1 MHKIYITKGYNS
13 YTHHEVTKAF
23 TTEKEAESFT
33 EGLTNPYVHV
43 VKYKSTIE
51 LVNYF
56 LKRG

>member
-1 MHKIYITKGYNS
+1 MSKIYIVRGYNS
-13 YTHHEVTKAF
+13 YAAHEVTKAF
-23 TTEKEAESFT
+23 TTEKEAESFA